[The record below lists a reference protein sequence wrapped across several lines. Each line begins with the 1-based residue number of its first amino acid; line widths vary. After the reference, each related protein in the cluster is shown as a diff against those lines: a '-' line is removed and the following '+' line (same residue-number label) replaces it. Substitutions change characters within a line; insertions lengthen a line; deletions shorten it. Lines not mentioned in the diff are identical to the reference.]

1 MAQPS
6 PREPG
11 LGGVPTGRLRGTC
24 VGTMPGA
31 TSCRLCR
38 GRVRILRGSL
48 TRFRMCVTERI
59 LMAAPLLPPTAGLAA
74 GSARPHHGGPHP
86 PITLLSCWSAA
97 AVLGALRRRHPRCPT
112 IASHGAGRR
121 RPCGS
126 QVALFCSYL
135 PESTRRTSSAPQSQ
149 VSQTTPSRTSLSSS
163 QQQRCSWRKASSG
176 EQFGHVPPRIA
187 LWMPYDGVSPGKC
200 EGPGSSSLP
209 GPYVG
214 CGG

>member
-86 PITLLSCWSAA
+86 PITLLSCWSPA
-97 AVLGALRRRHPRCPT
+97 AVLGALWRRPPLPDDR
-112 IASHGAGRR
+112 IARSWSATSLRVAGRALR
-121 RPCGS
+121 FLPSRVDAPDQLRPAVAG
-126 QVALFCSYL
+126 QPDDAVADVALELAAAAMLLEEGLERRAVRSCA
-135 PESTRRTSSAPQSQ
+135 STDCPMD
-149 VSQTTPSRTSLSSS
+149 
-163 QQQRCSWRKASSG
+163 
-176 EQFGHVPPRIA
+176 A
-187 LWMPYDGVSPGKC
+187 L
-200 EGPGSSSLP
+200 
-209 GPYVG
+209 
-214 CGG
+214 